1 LRRDQHHIV
10 RLGEEVQPQGGVDS
24 GAVDALRPG
33 PVEVTHGGEAPNL
46 GPGQAT
52 FQAAAGALLLFV
64 LDEMFEQLRG
74 APAALGGEGHDIVQ
88 VGGGVA
94 QAEGGELVSERGHR
108 GSPRRVGT
116 AA

>member
-1 LRRDQHHIV
+1 MRRDQHHIV
-10 RLGEEVQPQGGVDS
+10 RLGEEVQLQRGVDG
-24 GAVDALRPG
+24 GAVDTFGPG
-33 PVEVTHGGEAPNL
+33 PVELTHRGEAADP
-46 GPGQAT
+46 GPGQAA
-52 FQAAAGALLLFV
+52 FQAAPGALLLFV
-64 LDEMFEQLRG
+64 LDEMFEQLGG
-74 APAALGGEGHDIVQ
+74 APAALGGESHDIVQ